1 MLPQALPRARRQL
14 LRLVLIPLCCLFQFI
29 VFSSLAHAQAANLA
43 GLVADTTGAV
53 VRGADITFTNE
64 RTNTSYHAKTNASG
78 IYSLP
83 FIQPGQYRLTAEASG
98 FKRYERTGIT
108 VEVAQNLDIDV
119 KLEVGGSSESVSVDG
134 SGISM
139 NTTDATVSTVVDH
152 QFVENIPLN
161 GRSFQS
167 LMTAVPGVIAVPSNG
182 VAQSGEFT
190 VNGQRTESNYFMV
203 DGVSA
208 NTGAAPG
215 GAGGGAGF
223 SGSTPGVTVLG
234 TTQSLIS
241 IDALQEFRA
250 STSTYSAEY
259 GRTPGGQF
267 SFETRSGTN
276 DFHGS
281 LYDYFRN
288 DALDSN
294 NWFNGYLNTPAF
306 KKQPERQNDFGGTF
320 GGPAWIPGL
329 YKGKDK
335 TFFFFS
341 YEGLRLT
348 VPTASQRY
356 AVPSMRLREEVSQR
370 GHTDLRKVLD
380 AFPIPTNPN
389 EDQAGVAYFAGG
401 YSAPSRLNSTS
412 IRVDHSF
419 SDRFKVFGRYGY
431 NPSNGL
437 SRSGGLSEIDSSTR
451 NVQTITLGSTN
462 LIGPHSTNEA
472 RFNFTD
478 NNASSNSWMDN
489 YGGAKPYG
497 LGDLPGLTNRDW
509 YGFYFFLAERN
520 QYFIGPN
527 TAQQRQIN
535 VVDSFSTTFGRHNL
549 KFGIDYRRLLNSQSV
564 PSIYEWSWAFDQDV
578 ILNNDFDT
586 VALYRYTMPVKP
598 VYTNFSAYVQDEWR
612 ATPRLNLSVGV
623 RWDVNP
629 APTDAD
635 GNNPYT
641 VDQIT
646 DLRATKLAP
655 KGTKLWQTT
664 YGNFAPRVGVAY
676 QVHQQ
681 PGWETVVR
689 AGAGLFYDTGN
700 VNASAGYTD
709 IGSVFR
715 YFTTGPFPASQQ
727 TISTVPAPNVNPPYN
742 VLVNAFDPHLKLPRT
757 TQWNVALQQSL
768 GQKQSLTLT
777 YVGAAGRRLLMPR
790 SFDVGALGNPNFL
803 PGTASSLILTQNGG
817 TSNYDALQIQFQK
830 KISQGLQALLS
841 YGWSHSNDTSSSNFA
856 TAGLKAD
863 SDFDVRNNFQAAI
876 TYDIP
881 NWNTSAWA
889 AAPLKHWS
897 LDTRI
902 TARSALPVDVT
913 SGLAALEGTG
923 ITVSYHPNR
932 VASQPLY
939 IYDDSFPGHR
949 QINPK
954 AYEIAVDGN
963 GNNIEGNAGRNSA
976 RGFDAVQ
983 ADIAMRRDFP
993 IHEGFG
999 LQFRAEAFNILN
1011 HPVMGSIN
1019 NALNSGDDP
1028 LGRSNFGQAY
1038 NTLNSSL
1045 GGLNPLY
1052 QVGGPRSLQL
1062 ALKLHF

>member
-1 MLPQALPRARRQL
+1 MPRFALL
-14 LRLVLIPLCCLFQFI
+14 LFLSLQSSVACRTAFAQSAAITGIVVDPSNAAIPNVKIVLTNVKTQ
-29 VFSSLAHAQAANLA
+29 
-43 GLVADTTGAV
+43 TTVQG
-53 VRGADITFTNE
+53 
-64 RTNTSYHAKTNASG
+64 KTNGSG
-78 IYSLP
+78 AYSLP
-83 FIQPGQYRLTAEASG
+83 FVQPGVYTLAADTSG
-98 FKRYERTGIT
+98 FKHYEKQDIT
-108 VEVAQNLDIDV
+108 VTVAQNLELDV
-119 KLEVGGSSESVSVDG
+119 RMQLGDASQSVTVDG
-134 SGISM
+134 SGI
-139 NTTDATVSTVVDH
+139 NIDTADATVSTVVDH

-167 LMTAVPGVIAVPSNG
+167 LVTAVPGVIAVPSSG

-215 GAGGGAGF
+215 GAGSGAGF
-223 SGSTPGVTVLG
+223 SGNTPGVTVLG

-276 DFHGS
+276 AFHGS

-294 NWFNGYLNTPAF
+294 NWFNGYLNAPAF

-320 GGPAWIPGL
+320 GGPVWIPGA
-329 YKGKDK
+329 YRGKDK

-356 AVPSMRLREEVSQR
+356 AVPSMRLREEVTQR
-370 GHTDLRKVLD
+370 GHADLRKVLD

-401 YSAPSRLNSTS
+401 YSAPSRLNATS

-419 SDRFKVFGRYGY
+419 SDRFKIFARYGY

-437 SRSGGLSEIDSSTR
+437 SRSGGLSEVDSSTR
-451 NVQTITLGSTN
+451 NVQTITVGTTN
-462 LIGPHSTNEA
+462 LIGPHSTNQA

-478 NNASSNSWMDN
+478 NNATSDSWMDS

-520 QYFIGPN
+520 SYFIGPN
-527 TAQQRQIN
+527 QARQRQIN
-535 VVDSFSTTFGRHNL
+535 VVDSLSTTFGRHSL
-549 KFGIDYRRLLNSQSV
+549 KFGIDYRRLANYQSV
-564 PSIYEWSWAFDQDV
+564 PSIYEWSWAFDENV
-578 ILNNDFDT
+578 ILNDDFDT

-612 ATPRLNLSVGV
+612 ATPKLNLSVGV

-629 APTDAD
+629 APKDAD

-646 DLRATKLAP
+646 DLRSTRLAP
-655 KGTKLWQTT
+655 KGTELWKTT
-664 YGNFAPRVGVAY
+664 YGNFAPRVGLAY
-676 QVHQQ
+676 QVHQL

-689 AGAGLFYDTGN
+689 AGAGLFYDTGT
-700 VNASAGYTD
+700 VNASSGYTD

-727 TISTVPAPNVNPPYN
+727 TVSNVPAPNVDPPYN

-757 TQWNVALQQSL
+757 MQWNAALQQSL
-768 GQKQSLTLT
+768 GQNQSLTLT
-777 YVGAAGRRLLMPR
+777 YVGAAGRKLLMPR
-790 SFDVGALGNPNFL
+790 QFDVGALGNPNFL
-803 PGTASSLILTQNGG
+803 PGASSSLILTQNGG
-817 TSNYDALQIQFQK
+817 TSNYDALQVQFQK
-830 KISQGLQALLS
+830 KMSHGIQTLLS
-841 YGWSHSNDTSSSNFA
+841 YSWSHSNDTSSSNFA

-876 TYDIP
+876 TYDAP
-881 NWNTSAWA
+881 NWNTNAWTA
-889 AAPLKHWS
+889 YPLKHWS
-897 LDTRI
+897 LDSRI

-913 SGLAALEGTG
+913 SGLSALDGTG
-923 ITVSYHPNR
+923 LTVSYHPNR

-939 IYDDSFPGHR
+939 LYDDSFPGRR
-949 QINPK
+949 QINPN
-954 AYEIAVDGN
+954 AYEIAVDGS

-983 ADIAMRRDFP
+983 TDFAIRREFP

-999 LQFRAEAFNILN
+999 LQFRAEAFNIFN

-1019 NALNSGDDP
+1019 NALNSGNDS

-1052 QVGGPRSLQL
+1052 QVGGPRSMQV
-1062 ALKLHF
+1062 AIKLHF